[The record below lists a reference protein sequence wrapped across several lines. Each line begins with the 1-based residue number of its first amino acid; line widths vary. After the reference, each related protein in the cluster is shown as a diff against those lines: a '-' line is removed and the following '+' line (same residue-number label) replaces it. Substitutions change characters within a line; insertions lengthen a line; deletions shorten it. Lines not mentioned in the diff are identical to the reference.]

1 MTEQNW
7 LKYGAIALAVV
18 AGVLLVAYALSQP
31 GELEGR
37 TWAVQEMTVDG
48 ATVQPLEGTVI
59 TANFENGTVAG
70 IATCNN
76 YFASY
81 EVDGSS
87 IAIGPIGTTLMACV
101 GVPGS
106 DVQEAAYLTLLG
118 SADEYDV
125 DGDELKLKSGGSTV
139 PVYAEVTPELY
150 EN

>member
-1 MTEQNW
+1 MSEQNW

-48 ATVQPLEGTVI
+48 SSVEPLEGTVI
-59 TANFENGTVAG
+59 TATFENGTVAG

-81 EVDGSS
+81 EIDGSS
-87 IAIGPIGTTLMACV
+87 IAIGPIGTTLMACI

-106 DVQEAAYLTLLG
+106 DVQESTYLTLLQN
-118 SADEYDV
+118 ADEFDV
-125 DGDELKLKSGGSTV
+125 DGDELTMKSDGNTIL
-139 PVYAEVTPELY
+139 VYAEVTPELY